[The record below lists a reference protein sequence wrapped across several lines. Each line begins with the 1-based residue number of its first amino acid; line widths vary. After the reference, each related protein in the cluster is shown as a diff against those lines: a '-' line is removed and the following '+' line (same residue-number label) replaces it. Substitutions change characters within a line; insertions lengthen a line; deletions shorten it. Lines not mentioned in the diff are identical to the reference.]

1 MKKFLILVFVLM
13 ISSFAFGQ
21 TASISLNW
29 TAVGNDSLT
38 GTAVEYD
45 LRYSTDSTALANSF
59 ITCTRVTLVPAP
71 HVAGTLE
78 HFIVTGL
85 PSNTL
90 LFFAIRV
97 ADERPN
103 WSGISNIVRYRTPDV
118 IPPARIT
125 DLAVE

>member
-1 MKKFLILVFVLM
+1 MKKLLVIALVLFAA
-13 ISSFAFGQ
+13 SFANAQ

-29 TAVGNDSLT
+29 TAVGDDSLS

-45 LRYSTDSTALANSF
+45 LRWSTDSTALANSF
-59 ITCTRVTLVPAP
+59 ISCTRVALVPTP
-71 HVAGTLE
+71 KLVGQRE

-85 PSNTL
+85 PSDTL

>member
-1 MKKFLILVFVLM
+1 MKKLLVILFIL
-13 ISSFAFGQ
+13 FAASIASAQ

-29 TAVGNDSLT
+29 TAVGDDSLS

-45 LRYSTDSTALANSF
+45 LRWSTDSTMLANNF
-59 ITCTRVTLVPAP
+59 LMCTRVDLVPAP
-71 HVAGTLE
+71 HIVGTRE

-85 PSNTL
+85 PSDTL

-118 IPPARIT
+118 IPPARVT